1 MFSISDT
8 IVAIATPPGRGG
20 IGVIRLSGPDAHAIA
35 QRLTSRDEPLRPRYA
50 TLATIRSRES
60 EIAVRLK
67 PEHREI
73 TVPQKPDTI
82 SDRETAAVTDVVVVS
97 GFPPPPK
104 ASARLAVAPFG
115 GEGGSRIVPDAIDQ
129 AILTYFPAPA
139 SYTGD
144 DVVEVSG
151 HGSPVVLKAIVSAA
165 IEAGA
170 RLAKP
175 GEFTLRAFLNGRIDL
190 PQAEA
195 IGDLIDAATPLQARA
210 AFDQLNGTLTNAIA
224 VIDQALFDLIARL
237 EASVDFPED
246 GYHFVDPSELAAAID
261 RIRERTTALLR
272 DARRGR
278 LIREG
283 LQVAIV
289 GPPNVGKSSL
299 FNALVGA
306 SRAIVADVPGT
317 TRDLISETVD
327 LDGLRVTLVDTAGL
341 RETVDVVESEG
352 VSRSR
357 GAADVADLTLFVCDA
372 SDPSSIGSWDLV
384 QSWDPAS
391 AGLAQS
397 WDPDLAGLHKRTLI
411 VANKSDLPRAWS
423 RADAVNVSATTG
435 AGLDDLR
442 QRIAAALDVDLLA
455 DRPEMTNIRH
465 VALVERADRALHRAR
480 TAALAEG
487 HSMPEEFVLADLQDA
502 RSALEEITGRRAPD
516 DLLAHIF
523 ARFCIG
529 K

>member
-1 MFSISDT
+1 MFSTTDT

-35 QRLTSRDEPLRPRYA
+35 QRLAGRDEPLLPRHA
-50 TLATIRSRES
+50 TLAT
-60 EIAVRLK
+60 VR
-67 PEHREI
+67 
-73 TVPQKPDTI
+73 QKPVVASAQVT
-82 SDRETAAVTDVVVVS
+82 SAQVTSAQAAGSQGTAARTAGASVGELPLATCDLRLVTT
-97 GFPPPPK
+97 P
-104 ASARLAVAPFG
+104 
-115 GEGGSRIVPDAIDQ
+115 IDR

-170 RLAKP
+170 RLAEP

-210 AFDQLNGTLTNAIA
+210 AFDQLNGTLTNTIAAI
-224 VIDQALFDLIARL
+224 DRALFDLIARL

-261 RIRERTTALLR
+261 GIRERTTALLR

-299 FNALVGA
+299 FNTLVGA
-306 SRAIVADVPGT
+306 SRAIVADAPGT
-317 TRDLISETVD
+317 TRDLISETID

-341 RETVDVVESEG
+341 RETGDVVESEG

-372 SDPSSIGSWDLV
+372 SESSSIE
-384 QSWDPAS
+384 
-391 AGLAQS
+391 
-397 WDPDLAGLHKRTLI
+397 DLASFAPERGAALSGPRQNSGMFQASEGANAPGYAQARILI

-455 DRPEMTNIRH
+455 DRPEITNVRH
-465 VALVERADRALHRAR
+465 VALVDRADRALHRAR

-487 HSMPEEFVLADLQDA
+487 RSMPEEFVLADLQEA
-502 RSALEEITGRRAPD
+502 RSALEEITGRRAPE

-523 ARFCIG
+523 TRFCIG